1 MATSVLPSAF
11 GDLPVPAA
19 RAGAASAPGQMQGP
33 AHPQAGEGGDEPAEL
48 CENGAARRQT
58 AHEERLNALS
68 HGLGFV
74 GTAAAWPL
82 LSDFAA
88 LHRGPA
94 AAFGIAVFCLTAMLV
109 YAASMVYHALPPGR
123 AKQWARRVDH
133 AAIFVFIAGSYTPF
147 ALGPLHD
154 SVGPQVLAGVW
165 SIAAVGAGAKVLGR
179 LRHRVA
185 STLLYGTMGWLAIA
199 LLDPLAAR
207 LGADA
212 IALLLAGGAAYT
224 LGALFFLF
232 DHRLRYGHF
241 VWHLFVLVGS
251 TCHVLAA
258 VGPIAG

>member
-1 MATSVLPSAF
+1 MALSVLPSSYA
-11 GDLPVPAA
+11 DLSAAPAPT
-19 RAGAASAPGQMQGP
+19 GAAPTDEYADDYADESADLRDTG
-33 AHPQAGEGGDEPAEL
+33 AG
-48 CENGAARRQT
+48 RRQT

-88 LHRGPA
+88 LHRGPL

-109 YAASMVYHALPPGR
+109 YAASMAYHALPPGR
-123 AKQWARRVDH
+123 AKHWARRADH

-154 SVGPQVLAGVW
+154 TVGPQVLAGVW
-165 SIAAVGAGAKVLGR
+165 SLAAVGAGAKVLGR
-179 LRHRVA
+179 LRHRIG
-185 STLLYGTMGWLAIA
+185 STLMYGAMGWLAIA

-207 LGADA
+207 LGPDA
-212 IALLLAGGAAYT
+212 VALLLGGGAAYT

-241 VWHLFVLVGS
+241 VWHLFVLGGS

-258 VGPIAG
+258 VGPIA